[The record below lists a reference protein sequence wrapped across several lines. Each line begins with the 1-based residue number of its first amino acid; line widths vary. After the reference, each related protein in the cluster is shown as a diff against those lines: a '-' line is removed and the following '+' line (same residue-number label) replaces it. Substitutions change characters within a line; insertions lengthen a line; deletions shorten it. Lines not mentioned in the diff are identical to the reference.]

1 MLRYKIFSC
10 TCTDTWCY
18 INRPSLVFAQALEVI
33 RSCLVLAH
41 LHRRLGLVLRQKIFP
56 RTCTDTWCCVTG
68 CWATGEG
75 GPPSGRGS
83 RGVAGLGDHTIYG
96 MEYICIYG
104 MIYSKKQTMH
114 SLVAKH
120 INYWHPHGFFPVP
133 GRHSNILVPKI
144 WGTKKSLHALDISHQ
159 KLPSLDDFLGVK
171 KCWRSKKYVP
181 LKIANSGSFIL
192 GKQTKEHQLELFST
206 QKGPRASLLSRTARQ
221 WAPPR
226 SGRNVMKGRAQQKMA
241 GFTLWL
247 C

>member
-1 MLRYKIFSC
+1 MH
-10 TCTDTWCY
+10 TCTDTWAWCY
-18 INRPSLVFAQALEVI
+18 VKRSSLVLVQTLDAALQG
-33 RSCLVLAH
+33 A
-41 LHRRLGLVLRQKIFP
+41 GLPGR
-56 RTCTDTWCCVTG
+56 
-68 CWATGEG
+68 G

-159 KLPSLDDFLGVK
+159 KLPSLDDFFG
-171 KCWRSKKYVP
+171 
-181 LKIANSGSFIL
+181 G
-192 GKQTKEHQLELFST
+192 
-206 QKGPRASLLSRTARQ
+206 
-221 WAPPR
+221 
-226 SGRNVMKGRAQQKMA
+226 QKMLEVEKICPVKNCQFWIIYF
-241 GFTLWL
+241 G
-247 C
+247 

>member
-1 MLRYKIFSC
+1 
-10 TCTDTWCY
+10 
-18 INRPSLVFAQALEVI
+18 
-33 RSCLVLAH
+33 
-41 LHRRLGLVLRQKIFP
+41 
-56 RTCTDTWCCVTG
+56 
-68 CWATGEG
+68 
-75 GPPSGRGS
+75 
-83 RGVAGLGDHTIYG
+83 
-96 MEYICIYG
+96 